1 MNQRFSTS
9 EVARILGVTP
19 PRVRAIVQAG
29 LCQPERRGH
38 KLEFSFQDLV
48 VLRAAQGLLTAAVP
62 ASRVRRAL
70 RELKAQL
77 PPERPLSGLR
87 IFADGKQVVV
97 RDGDS
102 VWTPES
108 RQTVLTFEVDELARR
123 ASSSDR
129 ASVSPEAPAAARS
142 SQLRSAPEPVAESSR
157 AAWLAAE
164 SAADWY
170 QRGLELESED
180 QAAARSA
187 YQKAVELD
195 PSMSDAYVNLGRI
208 AHENGGLGEAVRLYH
223 LALERAPEDPIIH
236 YNLAVALEDMKRFEP
251 ALSHYD
257 RALELDPGFAD
268 AHYNL
273 GCLLERLGRR
283 AQALRHLQA
292 YRALTRS

>member
-1 MNQRFSTS
+1 MNQRFSTA

-62 ASRVRRAL
+62 PGRVRRAL
-70 RELKAQL
+70 RELKTQL

-123 ASSSDR
+123 ATSAEPVD
-129 ASVSPEAPAAARS
+129 VGPAPRAAARS
-142 SQLRSAPEPVAESSR
+142 PQVRSGAESVAAYSSAVR
-157 AAWLAAE
+157 AAAE

-180 QAAARSA
+180 QAAARAA
-187 YQKAVELD
+187 YRRAVELD
-195 PSMSDAYVNLGRI
+195 PSLSDAYVNLGRI
-208 AHENGGLGEAVRLYH
+208 AHETGGLSEAVRLYH
-223 LALERAPEDPIIH
+223 LALERAPTDPIIH

-251 ALSHYD
+251 ALSHYN
-257 RALELDPGFAD
+257 RALELDSRFAD

-273 GCLLERLGRR
+273 GCLLERLGQR